1 MGRLTITQPS
11 SRDFIPGPGKTNCAA
26 AAEHLEPEIPHG
38 DARAAAAAA
47 AALHEKAQTRDELGG
62 RQRAPARGA
71 VTASLDHALSAR
83 QTPDHN
89 AEKAEYA
96 RAEREAQQ
104 P

>member
-26 AAEHLEPEIPHG
+26 EHLEPEIPRG
-38 DARAAAAAA
+38 DACAAAAAA
-47 AALHEKAQTRDELGG
+47 AALHEKAQT
-62 RQRAPARGA
+62 RGA

>member
-83 QTPDHN
+83 QTPDHD

>member
-1 MGRLTITQPS
+1 MSELSSIKSQALTERIEERLFAYILDNHLKVGAKLPNEHELAAHFEV
-11 SRDFIPGPGKTNCAA
+11 SRGTVR
-26 AAEHLEPEIPHG
+26 E
-38 DARAAAAAA
+38 
-47 AALHEKAQTRDELGG
+47 
-62 RQRAPARGA
+62 A

-96 RAEREAQQ
+96 RAERKAQQ

>member
-26 AAEHLEPEIPHG
+26 EHLEPEIPRG
-38 DARAAAAAA
+38 DACAAAAAA
-47 AALHEKAQTRDELGG
+47 AALHEKAQTRDKLGG

>member
-1 MGRLTITQPS
+1 MSMNATTVKMPS
-11 SRDFIPGPGKTNCAA
+11 TANESAA
-26 AAEHLEPEIPHG
+26 RAASPPSTSSQKSLAG
-38 DARAAAAAA
+38 MRAAAAAA